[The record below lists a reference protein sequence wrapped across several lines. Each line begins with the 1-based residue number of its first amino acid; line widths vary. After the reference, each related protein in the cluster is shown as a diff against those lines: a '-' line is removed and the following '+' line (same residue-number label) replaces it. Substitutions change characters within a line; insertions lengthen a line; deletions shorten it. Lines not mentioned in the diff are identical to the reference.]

1 MRVATVFVC
10 LLGCITTTVTE
21 GFVSSAKGSIVK
33 NLLLPSV
40 LVAPTLAL
48 AFKKTSSNQKN
59 QQGPLMST
67 ASSSITKKNDK
78 KPRFHRRALATER
91 RGSTATGAVAMGSE
105 LPEEILS
112 DASIE
117 KSKTSSGIAAAT
129 FGLVKAMVGSGVL
142 TLPAGLAAVS
152 NYPSALGPAS
162 LLLIVLGGLSGYTF
176 ALYGRLSDQTQA
188 KSLGELWKKVM
199 KTDQSLLIS
208 ACTFIYC
215 FGCLL
220 SFGLV
225 IGDSMSSLAVA
236 GGLTGFMATRHASIL
251 AVTAGLLYPL
261 CNLSSLAALAPV
273 SVVGVLGSL
282 VTTLFMGLRC
292 PTFVA
297 SSPYATAAS
306 AAAGPM
312 LRSIPAAMQPSFST
326 FQKGIQSP
334 TPLILIAM
342 ASSSLMA
349 HFSAPDFYHSLKD
362 PADSSNK
369 NISAADSATK
379 KPSAAIQKFI
389 KMTISAFV
397 GVTLINGL
405 TLAFGFLTFG
415 GNSAGIILNNYSS
428 MDIGASISR
437 LLVAVSVI
445 GGYPFIMSA
454 CRSEGLELFA
464 NGKEKTRGLKQKA
477 TAILLTIL
485 TSLCLVLKD
494 AGFVISFNGALLGS
508 ALMYTFP
515 AMLFLKQTSVTGAG
529 GEASISRSM
538 RLERMFCRFLILFG
552 VLTGLVGAATSV
564 LNSYFPH
571 LLV

>member
-10 LLGCITTTVTE
+10 LLGCITTTE
-21 GFVSSAKGSIVK
+21 GFVSSPNSSFVK
-33 NLLLPSV
+33 HLLLPSV

-48 AFKKTSSNQKN
+48 AFKKTK
-59 QQGPLMST
+59 LMST

-78 KPRFHRRALATER
+78 NPRFHRRALATER
-91 RGSTATGAVAMGSE
+91 HAAAMGND
-105 LPEEILS
+105 LPEEALS
-112 DASIE
+112 DASAE
-117 KSKTSSGIAAAT
+117 KSKGSGIAAAT

-162 LLLIVLGGLSGYTF
+162 ALLIILGGLSAYTF

-208 ACTFIYC
+208 TCTFIYC

-273 SVVGVLGSL
+273 SIVGVLGSL

-292 PTFVA
+292 PALVA
-297 SSPYATAAS
+297 SSPYAT

-326 FQKGIQSP
+326 FQKGISSP

-362 PADSSNK
+362 PADSNTKNMNK
-369 NISAADSATK
+369 DNNAAD
-379 KPSAAIQKFI
+379 KPSLAIQKFI
-389 KMTISAFV
+389 KMTIAAFV

-405 TLAFGFLTFG
+405 TMTFGFLTFG

-464 NGKEKTRGLKQKA
+464 KGKEQTKGLKQKA

-485 TSLCLVLKD
+485 TGMCLVLKD

-515 AMLFLKQTSVTGAG
+515 SMLFLKQTSG
-529 GEASISRSM
+529 GGGTSTSRSL

-564 LNSYFPH
+564 LNSYYPH